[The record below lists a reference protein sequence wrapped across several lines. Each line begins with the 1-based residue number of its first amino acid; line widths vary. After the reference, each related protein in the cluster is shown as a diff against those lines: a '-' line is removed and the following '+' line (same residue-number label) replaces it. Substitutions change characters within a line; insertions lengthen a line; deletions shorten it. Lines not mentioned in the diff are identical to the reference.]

1 MILYGQDKLK
11 KEMEHIVRN
20 ICEIE
25 TYELEKLIR
34 NIEDEI
40 KKRERLQVS
49 QLEKIFKDTATYT
62 YYYLEPGRSRISIK
76 LVDKLK
82 KLMQNGCYFEHNGEK
97 FVIEYTT
104 EYGSRAG
111 EKFKE
116 SITFEVQKIGNIQKI

>member
-82 KLMQNGCYFEHNGEK
+82 KLMQNGCYFEHNGK
-97 FVIEYTT
+97 
-104 EYGSRAG
+104 
-111 EKFKE
+111 
-116 SITFEVQKIGNIQKI
+116 NL